1 MRISIRQ
8 LKNIIKEQVDEA
20 RQDNGHKAKL
30 KAAIKEFLSVEFANA
45 DVEPTSGSHEA
56 IVIVM
61 KVGEMATEVWHSY
74 LKPRSGYRRD

>member
-20 RQDNGHKAKL
+20 RQGDSHKAKL

-45 DVEPTSGSHEA
+45 GVKPGSSSHEA
-56 IVIVM
+56 IVIVQ
-61 KVGEMATEVWHSY
+61 KVDEMAEEVWHSY
-74 LKPRSGYRRD
+74 IKSHRGYND

>member
-20 RQDNGHKAKL
+20 RQWDHKAKL

-45 DVEPTSGSHEA
+45 NVKPTSGSHEA

-74 LKPRSGYRRD
+74 LKPRSGYR